1 MGIYLA
7 GIFRE
12 SERAVKDLFW
22 IGSSKKDLM
31 DMPAEV
37 QEVFGYALYLAQD
50 GGKHS
55 QAKPM
60 KGLTSAG
67 VLEVVE
73 DFDGDTYRAVYTVK
87 IGEAIYALHTFK
99 KKSNK
104 GIETPKHEIDLIK
117 ARLKDAEDHAKRQKK

>member
-1 MGIYLA
+1 MVNA
-7 GIFRE
+7 FRE
-12 SERAVKDLFW
+12 SERAVKELFW

-31 DMPAEV
+31 DMPLDV
-37 QEVFGYALYLAQD
+37 QQVFGYALHLAQE

-60 KGLTSAG
+60 KGLTSSG

-73 DFDGDTYRAVYTVK
+73 DFEGDTYRAVYTVK
-87 IGEAIYALHTFK
+87 IGDAIYALHTFK

-117 ARLKDAEDHAKRQKK
+117 VRLKAAEDHAKGQKK

>member
-1 MGIYLA
+1 
-7 GIFRE
+7 
-12 SERAVKDLFW
+12 
-22 IGSSKKDLM
+22 M
-31 DMPAEV
+31 DMPTEV
-37 QEVFGYALYLAQD
+37 QEVFGYALHLAQE

-60 KGLTSAG
+60 KGLTSSG

-104 GIETPKHEIDLIK
+104 GIATPKHEIDLIK
-117 ARLKDAEDHAKRQKK
+117 ARIKDAEEHAKRQKK

>member
-1 MGIYLA
+1 
-7 GIFRE
+7 
-12 SERAVKDLFW
+12 
-22 IGSSKKDLM
+22 M
-31 DMPAEV
+31 DMPLEV
-37 QEVFGYALYLAQD
+37 QQVFGYALHQAQE

-55 QAKPM
+55 QAKLM

-73 DFDGDTYRAVYTVK
+73 DFDGDTYRAMYTVK
-87 IGEAIYALHTFK
+87 IGDVIYALHTFK

-117 ARLKDAEDHAKRQKK
+117 TRLKAAEDHAKRQKK